1 MANRERGALA
11 RYVVIPV
18 LFLLMLGC
26 IFIVG
31 SWNAFVV
38 TPAKSAAEAAK
49 ESIDDILACYGQAA
63 EQVAADMPPLAEV
76 QQKRQA
82 RARAYELLYHSFAV
96 SQEGDF
102 LVLDEAG
109 ARVLGDTHLLGRYYD
124 IGPSAPRHVLS
135 EMDEARHTVVV
146 SSLLQQ
152 EGGRDLFVGK
162 RLSDGYLLFIL
173 PSTSLAECLSAP
185 MGTILSDNLGNVIFQ
200 SGGDFTENPLG
211 RLAPAFANIENGSLV
226 LWKGARFYVRAVSIP
241 QGYRLYEAM
250 SVDNILVSYLI
261 GLGVL
266 LLAVA
271 LFVPLVLVNLRRVA
285 RATARAVRE
294 ESLARLAV
302 SEQKQLESQ
311 FNPHFLFNTL
321 ETIRF
326 MVELMPKEA
335 VHVIEL
341 LSGILRYS
349 VKGPERVTIR
359 EDLKHIEA
367 YMEIQK
373 LRFGKRLHFRE
384 SIPEALLDCSIPR
397 LILQP
402 ILENAV
408 LHGADPEGVVS
419 VCLSAE
425 ERGGLLTIL
434 VEDAGKGMDEAALE
448 ALRCSLQGDRAT
460 KGHVGLWNVSRRLR
474 ILYGEKYGLALEGLA
489 PGLRVTIRLPIERRE
504 YDEADRHS
512 RR

>member
-1 MANRERGALA
+1 MAYKERGALA

-18 LFLLMLGC
+18 LFLLLLGC

-31 SWNAFVV
+31 SWNAFVI
-38 TPAKSAAEAAK
+38 TPAKSTVEASK
-49 ESIDDILACYGQAA
+49 ESIDAILACYGQAA

-82 RARAYELLYHSFAV
+82 RARAYELLYHSSAV
-96 SQEGDF
+96 SQEGAF

-124 IGPSAPRHVLS
+124 IAPSAPRLVLS
-135 EMDEARHTVVV
+135 KMDEARDTVVV

-173 PSTSLAECLSAP
+173 PSATLSEHLSAP
-185 MGTILSDNLGNVIFQ
+185 MGTILSDSLGNVIFQ
-200 SGGDFTENPLG
+200 SGGDFTEGPLE
-211 RLAPAFANIENGSLV
+211 RLAPAFANIENGSVV
-226 LWKGARFYVRAVSIP
+226 LWKGARFYIRAISIP
-241 QGYRLYEAM
+241 QGYRLYAVM
-250 SVDNILVSYLI
+250 PVDDILMSYLI

-271 LFVPLVLVNLRRVA
+271 LFVPLVLVNLRRAA
-285 RATARAVRE
+285 RATAKAVRE
-294 ESLARLAV
+294 ETLARLAAA
-302 SEQKQLESQ
+302 EQKQLESQ

-373 LRFGKRLHFRE
+373 LRFGKRLRFTE
-384 SIPEALLDCSIPR
+384 SIPEELLDCFIPR

-408 LHGADPEGVVS
+408 LHGADPEGAVS
-419 VCLSAE
+419 VCLAAKAE
-425 ERGGLLTIL
+425 AGCLCIL

-448 ALRCSLQGDRAT
+448 ALQCSLQCDRAT
-460 KGHVGLWNVSRRLR
+460 KEHIGLWNVARRLR
-474 ILYGEKYGLALEGLA
+474 ILYGGKYGLVLEGLA
-489 PGLRVTIRLPIERRE
+489 PGLRVTIRLPIERRA
-504 YDEADRHS
+504 DGEADRHS
-512 RR
+512 RG